1 VISKLRR
8 PAVLLP
14 VVLCAVIAAAV
25 AAKGIAAVDLNRGTS
40 VGKITIGYSA
50 WPGWFPW
57 SVAAE
62 QKFFAAN
69 GVNVEMK
76 YFDNYTDSLA
86 ALADG
91 TIDANSQTLNDTLI
105 SVSAGAKQT
114 IVLVND
120 NSTGN
125 DQIICAGSTNGVA
138 DLKGKK
144 VGVEQGTVDHF
155 LLLLALKQSNLTQ
168 QDIELEAMSTD
179 AAAAALVAGD
189 VDCAGVFAPFTTVAL
204 ARPGSFAIAT
214 SAEFPGAIPDHLVFR
229 SDMVE
234 QRPTDVQAVVNTWFW
249 TLDWIKANGEAAIK
263 IMADRAG
270 VGVTE
275 YTAYDAGTSIFTRQQ
290 NLDAFQPG
298 TTADHLNAQAN
309 IVADF
314 MVEAGLVQVRPS
326 LDALFDSRFIHA
338 VPERLQ

>member
-1 VISKLRR
+1 MTSKLRR
-8 PAVLLP
+8 RAVLLAIL
-14 VVLCAVIAAAV
+14 LCTAVAAAV
-25 AAKGIAAVDLNRGTS
+25 AAKSIVGFGVDRG
-40 VGKITIGYSA
+40 VEAGKITIGYSA

-62 QKFFAAN
+62 QRFFSAN
-69 GVNVEMK
+69 GVDVEMK
-76 YFDNYTDSLA
+76 YFDTYTDSLA

-125 DQIICAGSTNGVA
+125 DQIICAGNINSVA
-138 DLKGKK
+138 DLEGKK

-155 LLLLALKQSNLTQ
+155 LLLLALQQSSLTQ
-168 QDIELEAMSTD
+168 QDVELEGMPTD
-179 AAAAALVAGD
+179 AAAAAFAAGD
-189 VDCAGVFAPFTTVAL
+189 LDCTGVFAPFTTVAL
-204 ARPGSFAIAT
+204 ERPGSFAIAT

-229 SDMVE
+229 SEVVD
-234 QRPTDVQAVVNTWFW
+234 QRPAAVQAVVNTWFE
-249 TLDWIKANGEAAIK
+249 TLEWIKRNGESATK

-270 VGVTE
+270 VTVTE
-275 YTAYDAGTSIFTRQQ
+275 YTAYDAGTSIFTHQQ
-290 NLDAFQPG
+290 NLDAFLPG
-298 TTADHLNAQAN
+298 TTPGHLNAQAN
-309 IVADF
+309 VVADF
-314 MVEAGLVQVRPS
+314 MVEAGLVQGRPS
-326 LDALFDSRFIHA
+326 LDALFDSRFIQA